1 MKITFTGHTH
11 ALGRAVVIGLLSCSA
26 LAGEVTIDGYSFKPE
41 KITVQAGETVTWTS
55 DASSRHTVV
64 VEDKESRRLQ
74 RGSTF
79 SHTFTSPG
87 EYPYRCGVHRSMK
100 GVVVVEGEPKVSAA
114 VQGAVSTVST
124 SVSVSSAGP
133 THAMKSGAPNVADSD
148 EAKIMI
154 VDFMRFE
161 PTEITVEAGT
171 TVVFENHD
179 GSNHIIL
186 FDDKVKSQ
194 RLRHDAAYSR
204 TFDQPGDYPFICAI
218 HGKRMSGTV
227 HVTP

>member
-1 MKITFTGHTH
+1 MKKTFTGYTH
-11 ALGRAVVIGLLSCSA
+11 ALGRAAIIGLLSCSA

-41 KITVQAGETVTWTS
+41 KITVQTGETVTWTS

-64 VEDKESRRLQ
+64 VGNKESRRLQ

-79 SHTFTSPG
+79 SHIFTSPG
-87 EYPYRCGVHRSMK
+87 EYPYQCGIHRSMK

-114 VQGAVSTVST
+114 VQGAVSTVSA
-124 SVSVSSAGP
+124 SVSVSAQPTLEVKSA
-133 THAMKSGAPNVADSD
+133 ASNMADSD